1 MNKWLEKYNEITYRS
16 RWASV
21 CIGVLL
27 WLILLLEFA
36 QLIRWII
43 IAESDFSRIVV
54 ANWDQLFLIF
64 SLCLMTLRVFALLGN
79 RPRLARV
86 SWNSV
91 LGIFIVSSIYFHLD
105 NIGYFKQP
113 FNCTPSETEICFE
126 VYDMRV
132 FPFWPFATFVYLSMG
147 TFGIVAK
154 SIYTTFNYIGMRRGI
169 AEVDHI

>member
-1 MNKWLEKYNEITYRS
+1 MNKWLEVYDRISFRI

-27 WLILLLEFA
+27 WFVLLIEFV

-54 ANWDQLFLIF
+54 ANWDQLFLIV
-64 SLCLMTLRVFALLGN
+64 SLCVMTLRVFALMGN
-79 RPRLARV
+79 RPRLARI

-91 LGIFIVSSIYFHLD
+91 LVIFIVSSIYFHLD

-113 FNCTPSETEICFE
+113 SNCTPSETEICFE
-126 VYDMRV
+126 VYDLRV
-132 FPFWPFATFVYLSMG
+132 FPFWPFATFVYLSI
-147 TFGIVAK
+147 GIVGIMAK
-154 SIYTTFNYIGMRRGI
+154 SIYATSEYIKIRPNVGG
-169 AEVDHI
+169 VDHI